1 MVQLVQLLGGL
12 AMKPIYPD
20 RESKILEFKLQLPH
34 LSHLVKTCV
43 AFANGVGGKIIIGVK
58 DGSREIV
65 GIDDNIRN
73 RLYDEFPNC
82 LYDSTHPSL
91 LAEIY
96 EKNYSD
102 DLSVMIIEI
111 FPSMQKPVFIKSE
124 GMLKGV
130 YLRAGTSTRVAT
142 EDYIRELKRENK
154 RLSFDENP
162 VHEDINILSDTLLG
176 QALNRYTT
184 ERLLMEK
191 IILRS
196 TTSALK
202 YYPTIAGV
210 LLFCENP
217 QRYIPEASIYCTRF
231 RGVEGRD
238 IIQTEEI
245 TGCLLIQV
253 ESVFEL
259 LKSWLTRDYK
269 LIGSKLKGKTIIPEV
284 AMREAIINAL
294 IHRKYWIPGAVKI
307 AVYDNRLE
315 IFSPGNFP
323 GAVDLQ
329 HLGDGTTYLRNPH
342 LVRLARRLGMAEK
355 LGTGIRLILESCKK
369 ASIRSPEF
377 IEGADSV
384 KVIFY
389 FLPEDKK
396 DLKDE
401 ERILE
406 LFKMQNELSLGN
418 VEHLLSISRNT
429 ATRKLNILLR
439 ENKILRIGKGP
450 AVRYILKDS

>member
-1 MVQLVQLLGGL
+1 MQLLGGL